1 MVIQYSL
8 NTNRSVGVNQLMNYV
23 ADSAEVRGGVT
34 TSDSDLGFKL
44 AIVIVLCLRTRHALS
59 LHPGFQMGTSKPYGQ
74 T

>member
-44 AIVIVLCLRTRHALS
+44 AIVILLCFKDKTRIFSPPRL
-59 LHPGFQMGTSKPYGQ
+59 PNGYNKPYGQ